1 MATSIRQPIIT
12 IVGHVDH
19 GKTTLLDSLRGSSV
33 ADKEAGRITQK
44 IYFTL
49 FPLANIDKICPII
62 SKKGIKLDI
71 PGLLFIDT
79 PGHAA
84 FTNLRKRGG
93 SLADLA
99 ILVLD
104 INEGIMPQTAEAIQ
118 ILKENKTPFIIALN
132 KIDNIGG
139 WKKRDNDIMKNINLQ
154 GINTKNQFDEKLY
167 TLISTLQFHKLD
179 ADLFYNV
186 TDYSKK
192 IALCPISAK
201 TSEGVQELLMTLCG
215 LCQKFLKKQLEIGE
229 SAKGVILEIKKEKTM
244 NLVEAILYDG
254 KLKVGDEIA
263 VASFDKPVIT
273 KIRAMEEI
281 IPLQDKF
288 RSVNEVTASTGLRLQ
303 VCNSENILAGM
314 PFHILNNNIKEIEKE
329 FKSELNK
336 IETDKQGIIVK
347 ADSLGSLEA
356 VLFLLKQS
364 GISVLKAGI
373 GNITK
378 SDIISAKSSEKE
390 NPLNA
395 VIVGFNVKVEEDETM
410 VEFTKDIKIITDE
423 VVYKIIENLTKFREE
438 KEKDIERQKLME
450 LTTLCKL
457 EILNQY
463 VFRNS
468 NPAIFGVKILAG
480 KIKHGVNLIDEN
492 NIEIARIK
500 EIQHEKNSVH
510 EANSGQEVAISLPG
524 ITFDR
529 QLKGINYLY
538 SELSESQ
545 FRKFKENKALLSQ
558 EEIKALQEIS
568 ALKRKKKIT
577 WGV

>member
-1 MATSIRQPIIT
+1 MKMTTAIRQPIIT

-33 ADKEAGRITQK
+33 ADKEAGAITQK

-49 FPLANIDKICPII
+49 FPYATINKVCPIMVGH
-62 SKKGIKLDI
+62 GIKLDI

-99 ILVLD
+99 ILVVD

-132 KIDNIGG
+132 KIDNVGG
-139 WKKRDNDIMKNINLQ
+139 WRQRDKDIKKNIESQ
-154 GINTKNQFDEKLY
+154 GISTKNQFDEKMY
-167 TLISTLQFHKLD
+167 SLISTLQFHKLD

-186 TDYSKK
+186 TDYTKK

-201 TSEGVQELLMTLCG
+201 SSEGIPELLMTLCG
-215 LCQKFLKKQLEIGE
+215 LCQKFLRKQLELGE
-229 SAKGVILEIKKEKTM
+229 SAKGVILEVKKEKTM
-244 NLVEAILYDG
+244 NLIEAILYDG
-254 KLKVGDEIA
+254 KLKTGDEIA
-263 VASFDKPVIT
+263 VASFDKPIIT

-288 RSVNEVTASTGLRLQ
+288 RSTNEVIASTGLRLQ
-303 VCNSENILAGM
+303 VCNSEGILAGM

-329 FKSELNK
+329 FKSELGK
-336 IETDKQGIIVK
+336 IETDKQGVIAK
-347 ADSLGSLEA
+347 AESLGSLEA
-356 VLFLLKQS
+356 LLLLLRQS
-364 GISVLKAGI
+364 HINILKAGI

-378 SDIISAKSSEKE
+378 SDIVSAKSSEKE

-395 VIVGFNVKVEEDETM
+395 VVVGFNVKVEDDASELAKE
-410 VEFTKDIKIITDE
+410 VKIITEE
-423 VVYKIIENLTKFREE
+423 VVYKIIDSITKFRDE
-438 KEKDIERQKLME
+438 KEKEIERLKLME

-457 EILNQY
+457 QVLNQY

-480 KIKHGVNLIDEN
+480 KIKQNVNLIDEN
-492 NIEIARIK
+492 NLEIARIK
-500 EIQHEKNSVH
+500 EIQHDKTNVK
-510 EANSGQEVAISLPG
+510 EATSGQEVAISLPG
-524 ITFDR
+524 TTFDR
-529 QLKGINYLY
+529 QLKEINYLY
-538 SELSESQ
+538 SELSENQ
-545 FRKFKENKALLSQ
+545 FRKFKENKSLLSHD
-558 EEIKALQEIS
+558 EIKTLQEIA
-568 ALKRKKKIT
+568 ALKRKKKVT